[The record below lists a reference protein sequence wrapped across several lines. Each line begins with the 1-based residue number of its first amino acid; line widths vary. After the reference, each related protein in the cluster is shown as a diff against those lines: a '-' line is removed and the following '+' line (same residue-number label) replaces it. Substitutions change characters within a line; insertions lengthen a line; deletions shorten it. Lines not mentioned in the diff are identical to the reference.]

1 MHALDFA
8 KFRNDKDWHY
18 VILEPHDG
26 FVSKTQLRASGAS
39 ALAPIKI
46 PALAPTLAPD
56 MQEDRTLCPVRALKY
71 YLSRTRDF
79 RKGSSLLF
87 VSFSPSHGKDICRNT
102 VSGWVRNLLT
112 KVHQDTPQDLL
123 RLSNTRAHELR
134 AVASSLA
141 FRGNVDFEEIMQA
154 CSWRSSSTFSS
165 FTLRDVSRIQGQLNV
180 LGPLVAAQ
188 TVVHPPSN
196 KP

>member
-8 KFRNDKDWHY
+8 KFRNDTDWHY
-18 VILEPHDG
+18 VILEPHVG

-39 ALAPIKI
+39 ALAPIQI
-46 PALAPTLAPD
+46 PALAPSLASD
-56 MQEDRTLCPVRALKY
+56 MQEDRTSPVRVLKY

-79 RKGSSLLF
+79 RKGTSLLF

-112 KVHQDTPQDLL
+112 KVRRDMPQDLL
-123 RLSNTRAHELR
+123 RLSNIRAHELR
-134 AVASSLA
+134 VFASSLA
-141 FRGNVDFEEIMQA
+141 FRGSVDFEEIMQA